1 MAKNK
6 KQDRKQPASE
16 RGRQAAQNSA
26 MESSS
31 EQHATQITPGD
42 MARKN
47 RQKRFGHN

>member
-6 KQDRKQPASE
+6 KQDRKRPQTE
-16 RGRQAAQNSA
+16 RGQQAAHQSS
-26 MESSS
+26 METPA

-42 MARKN
+42 VARKG